1 MASAAIVSLSVAT
14 SSAEAAQPYASI
26 FGGLSLLQSQKMSGH
41 NFTRTTTSLT
51 LQSDQSVDASFKT
64 GFVLGGNAGIEW
76 GNGLRTEV
84 ELAFRQNNSKKH
96 VRLRTHY
103 SYGFLTATTTT
114 TGEGATNTHT
124 FRTHV
129 TADHQDNE
137 VPANLRMRAW
147 SLMANAWYDFDLGLP
162 ITPYVGGG
170 IGMAMVKVSGKLGRT
185 ENADTTTTTGEGT
198 TVVHTHPRTVNV
210 INLYEKNDT
219 VFAWQLGVGASMPIT
234 DSVKAFVDYRYFSAN
249 DAHLKL
255 EPGFHGGG
263 VDADFNSHSVM
274 AGLRFNF

>member
-1 MASAAIVSLSVAT
+1 
-14 SSAEAAQPYASI
+14 
-26 FGGLSLLQSQKMSGH
+26 
-41 NFTRTTTSLT
+41 
-51 LQSDQSVDASFKT
+51 ASFKT

-185 ENADTTTTTGEGT
+185 ENADTVTTTTTSAGEGGAVT
-198 TVVHTHPRTVNV
+198 HTHLHSHPRTTTFK
-210 INLYEKNDT
+210 NLFEKNDT

-234 DSVKAFVDYRYFSAN
+234 DSVKAFVD
-249 DAHLKL
+249 
-255 EPGFHGGG
+255 
-263 VDADFNSHSVM
+263 
-274 AGLRFNF
+274 

>member
-1 MASAAIVSLSVAT
+1 VTLRKLLMASAAIVSLTAT
-14 SSAEAAQPYASI
+14 MSSAEAAQPYASL
-26 FGGLSLLQSQKMSGH
+26 FGGASILQDQPLSGKSY
-41 NFTRTTTSLT
+41 TRTTTSLAFA
-51 LQSDQSVDASFKT
+51 SDRTVDTSFKT

-84 ELAFRQNNSKKH
+84 ELAFRQNSSKNH
-96 VRLRTHY
+96 AHLITHY
-103 SYGFLTATTTT
+103 SYGSQAT
-114 TGEGATNTHT
+114 GGHA
-124 FRTHV
+124 V
-129 TADHQDNE
+129 LLDSQSNE
-137 VPANLRMRAW
+137 VPANMRLRAW

-185 ENADTTTTTGEGT
+185 ENADTVTTTTTGEGS
-198 TVVHTHPRTVNV
+198 TVTHLHTHPRTTTFK
-210 INLYEKNDT
+210 NLFEKNDT

-255 EPGFHGGG
+255 EPGFHGGD
-263 VDADFNSHSVM
+263 VNADFNSHSVLV
-274 AGLRFNF
+274 GLRFNF